1 MPSHQQGVK
10 VQDPFWLIRAYGW
23 IDGSIVDLKN
33 VTADWLH
40 PKEIVT
46 QLPDLLH
53 KRKCNDRDVS
63 NLRLPI

>member
-10 VQDPFWLIRAYGW
+10 VRDPPWLIRAYGW

-33 VTADWLH
+33 VTADWLY
-40 PKEIVT
+40 PKEIVS